1 MKLNDYM
8 KDNLRMLIK
17 EKVKQMDDM
26 VVKSVPENGMF
37 DEIRVT
43 FEVHDKGLVADRY
56 WLRVFQ
62 PPKGGE
68 SWEKERALSFGA
80 DKDYSDT
87 DISVLL
93 ALGTKQDVL
102 NKLQDPALIDRLIKE
117 VPELSYH
124 LEDL

>member
-8 KDNLRMLIK
+8 KDDLRKLIK
-17 EKVKQMDDM
+17 EKVKLVNDM
-26 VVKSVPENGMF
+26 VVESVPENGSF
-37 DEIRVT
+37 DEVRVT

-62 PPKGGE
+62 PPKGGDH
-68 SWEKERALSFGA
+68 WDTERALSFGA
-80 DKDYSDT
+80 DKDRSDT
-87 DISVLL
+87 DVSVLL

-102 NKLQDPALIDRLIKE
+102 NKLQDSSLIDRLIKE